1 MGFSGIASQIVSV
14 GKGFFRPRRCAQVC
28 NASTF
33 QVGMRVRV
41 CRVLRNQGQHG
52 NVTAWQP
59 LTALTIK
66 KIPTDRRGRPT
77 NELIFDEPLP
87 ANVEPGDLVF
97 YEEKR

>member
-1 MGFSGIASQIVSV
+1 
-14 GKGFFRPRRCAQVC
+14 
-28 NASTF
+28 
-33 QVGMRVRV
+33 
-41 CRVLRNQGQHG
+41 
-52 NVTAWQP
+52 VTAWQP